1 MWRAK
6 QSDNG
11 KVVADMGMVFMLP
24 PEFMAPENQEV
35 YSDFD
40 DLEFETMSATFIF
53 TQQAVFD
60 KRERYRHLKALYIN
74 GFVNGRPM
82 SKMLVDGGAAVNIMP
97 YATFRKLGKNDNDLL
112 IIDLRL
118 RDFGGNISETKG
130 AINVELT
137 VGSKT
142 LLTTFFVTEG
152 KGSYSLLLGRDWIHA
167 NCCIPSTMHQS
178 LIQWHEDKVEIIKA
192 DSSVMVATVNQAY

>member
-1 MWRAK
+1 MSSINK
-6 QSDNG
+6 G
-11 KVVADMGMVFMLP
+11 KAVADVGMVFMLP
-24 PEFMAPENQEV
+24 AEFMAPECQEV

-40 DLEFETMSATFIF
+40 ESEFEELAATLIL

-60 KRERYRHLKALYIN
+60 KPEKYQHLKALYIN
-74 GFVNGRPM
+74 GFGNGRPM

-97 YATFRKLGKNDNDLL
+97 YATFRKFGKNDDDLL
-112 IIDLRL
+112 ITDLRL
-118 RDFGGNISETKG
+118 KDFGGNVSDTKG
-130 AINVELT
+130 AVNVELT

-142 LLTTFFVTEG
+142 LLTTFFVIEG

-192 DSSVMVATVNQAY
+192 DSSVTVATVNQAY